1 MVDKREDLNR
11 LFHHFRAQG
20 YEGIIAK
27 DWNGPYNLATRDP
40 GWVKRKP
47 EITLDLVLL
56 AGVFAVTSKENV
68 GLFGSY
74 VIGARNDDGGFDDVG
89 DVAGLDKARDMQIQ
103 SEVMRL
109 GLLTGRRSRTAQ
121 QQRRSP
127 WSGVS
132 PRHRGHGQVRGHPGG
147 ARYLSHTV
155 RRLHVSQGADEP
167 SSLWATHLCS
177 SSRCRLR
184 VARGPAALMNTAG
197 LASVMRA
204 LPVRSN
210 S

>member
-27 DWNGPYNLATRDP
+27 DWNGAYHLATRDP

-56 AGVFAVTSKENV
+56 AGVFAVTSKENA

-74 VIGARNDDGGFDDVG
+74 VIGARNDTGGFDDVG
-89 DVAGLDKARDMQIQ
+89 DVAGVDKARDVQIQ

-109 GLLTGRRSRTAQ
+109 GLLTG
-121 QQRRSP
+121 QRIERPSA
-127 WSGVS
+127 SGVR
-132 PRHRGHGQVRGHPGG
+132 P
-147 ARYLSHTV
+147 
-155 RRLHVSQGADEP
+155 
-167 SSLWATHLCS
+167 
-177 SSRCRLR
+177 
-184 VARGPAALMNTAG
+184 G
-197 LASVMRA
+197 LAFRPAIVVTVKFEGIVRDQRTGKLSLRDPKIA
-204 LPVRSN
+204 LIRSDK
-210 S
+210 SAFEADDVAAIEKLFLGQHFG